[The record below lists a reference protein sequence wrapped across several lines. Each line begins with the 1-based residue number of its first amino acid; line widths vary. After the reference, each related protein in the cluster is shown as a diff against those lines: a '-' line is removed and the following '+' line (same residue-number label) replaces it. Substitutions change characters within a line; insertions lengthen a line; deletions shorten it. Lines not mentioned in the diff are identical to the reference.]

1 MCTCGGVG
9 GVGSVRGVGGLGGLG
24 GCISGGGKGEQQ
36 FCIVVQAEKEAEPQS
51 RGEDLVEIQT
61 KFPRVGWKFGGNFN
75 QTSMGGVEVCMEVLK
90 AFSKYI
96 YCCTQWF
103 QGLCVEVWVEV
114 CQNFQWKFGRNFH
127 QISTPACVRIIRF
140 HPD

>member
-1 MCTCGGVG
+1 MLCVWSGTMCTCGGVG
-9 GVGSVRGVGGLGGLG
+9 GVGAVRGVGGLG

-90 AFSKYI
+90 AFFQVYI
-96 YCCTQWF
+96 LLYTMVSSFMC
-103 QGLCVEVWVEV
+103 GSL
-114 CQNFQWKFGRNFH
+114 G
-127 QISTPACVRIIRF
+127 
-140 HPD
+140 